1 MSVAQ
6 RQRAQTP
13 GEVQSSPL
21 VTRRAGPIPG
31 SGWATLTH
39 VRYGFVCQH
48 PRWRQDA
55 AQGAARIVT
64 QASGVLRAQAPSAE
78 IRWFPVPPSSFSSA
92 RRLSWFGGGGRAGG
106 RRSEGGWGP
115 AEGRRGLG
123 GRRGGPEPAHAG
135 QSRRGDWARLSRSR
149 LRAQTWAQEA
159 SAVLERS
166 LCALPASVT
175 PRGLGREGVLWAD
188 PS

>member
-92 RRLSWFGGGGRAGG
+92 RRLSWLVAAVERVGAGPRAGG
-106 RRSEGGWGP
+106 GLRKAAGAWA
-115 AEGRRGLG
+115 AEEVALNRLMRASLG
-123 GRRGGPEPAHAG
+123 GVTGQGSRGRGSEPKLGPRRRAPFW
-135 QSRRGDWARLSRSR
+135 RGAC
-149 LRAQTWAQEA
+149 
-159 SAVLERS
+159 VL
-166 LCALPASVT
+166 CLPA
-175 PRGLGREGVLWAD
+175 
-188 PS
+188 